1 MRAQLSTSTD
11 MELGSAECDRLSVA
25 GIDEEADAYA
35 VGERIRARRK
45 ELKISAADLARAIG
59 AVPHT
64 IWRYEKKG
72 MMPSAPALQK
82 LAEVLK
88 VTERYLSTGADASV
102 EASVEYDEAVRTA
115 LLDLLAS
122 WDPILHGDP
131 PDNEEQHWLGRELDF
146 RSDWRGG
153 LQITPRLL
161 FDRLMERRRQHKGR
175 GITRPKLEPPA
186 PRAGR
191 RKLDAADAERKKKR
205 KSQ

>member
-122 WDPILHGDP
+122 WDPILGSAGQRRAALARARARLSVRLARRPSDNAAAPLRSVDGAATPAQGQGD
-131 PDNEEQHWLGRELDF
+131 H
-146 RSDWRGG
+146 
-153 LQITPRLL
+153 
-161 FDRLMERRRQHKGR
+161 
-175 GITRPKLEPPA
+175 
-186 PRAGR
+186 
-191 RKLDAADAERKKKR
+191 AAEA
-205 KSQ
+205 